1 MIIYKVEQNDTIFK
15 IAQKFG
21 STVAK
26 IKELNK
32 ISEVRY
38 GERIL
43 VPTPSGKDYTV
54 GPFET
59 LSSISKKL
67 DVNLDSLTKINGNEV
82 KIGET
87 IKLPL

>member
-1 MIIYKVEQNDTIFK
+1 MIIYKVEQNDNIFK

-38 GERIL
+38 ERIL

-67 DVNLDSLTKINGNEV
+67 DVSLDSLTKINGNEV